1 MAETSKI
8 YSALSAI
15 MSECPAI
22 SKSQKNQQQGFMY
35 RGVDVVM
42 NVLQPLM
49 IKHKVF
55 AVPEVLDSQRQERV
69 TAKGGTLNYTILRV
83 KYTFYAEDGSSVSAV
98 LLEKFGVLFA
108 ELVERS
114 LVERVNVR
122 AGQQR
127 RGVLAAAFPG
137 QFSHRGCFAVQ
148 ERLELRTAHV
158 FRIGFGSVVGGVVEY
173 HSRFH
178 PTKSDI
184 PTLQSLHMCK
194 SFIAAKGSPA
204 GISLNDSNERYADAI
219 TAPFP
224 FIMREV

>member
-35 RGVDVVM
+35 RGVDIVM

-83 KYTFYAEDGSSVSAV
+83 KCTFYAEDGS
-98 LLEKFGVLFA
+98 
-108 ELVERS
+108 RS
-114 LVERVNVR
+114 FRVR
-122 AGQQR
+122 AWTAR
-127 RGVLAAAFPG
+127 TSPAIRLCRWHSSTRASRCCAFP
-137 QFSHRGCFAVQ
+137 R
-148 ERLELRTAHV
+148 R
-158 FRIGFGSVVGGVVEY
+158 
-173 HSRFH
+173 
-178 PTKSDI
+178 K
-184 PTLQSLHMCK
+184 
-194 SFIAAKGSPA
+194 
-204 GISLNDSNERYADAI
+204 
-219 TAPFP
+219 
-224 FIMREV
+224 